1 MGYLSIAIKTDI
13 LGPPSSGDYL
23 RTPYSWR
30 FLRHQ
35 RLLASPPSLSEGSEI
50 WIESIAWAVLP
61 VVIGF
66 RCVCCES
73 ENQIELFSIHGPIK
87 VTQLVVRLEETNI
100 HLHAALELP
109 LGIEKVP
116 FGRWLCR
123 QFVSALV
130 GRNV

>member
-1 MGYLSIAIKTDI
+1 M
-13 LGPPSSGDYL
+13 
-23 RTPYSWR
+23 
-30 FLRHQ
+30 
-35 RLLASPPSLSEGSEI
+35 
-50 WIESIAWAVLP
+50 
-61 VVIGF
+61 IGF

-100 HLHAALELP
+100 HLHAALERP